1 MLARPPYWTKDSKGE
16 TEQVPGWSQMQVW
29 GTVTQCLALV
39 LSPVSWETEL
49 SACPTLAE
57 ILTCLQKKGGGKGGK
72 KTKNKNQTTKTK
84 IPRPTH

>member
-39 LSPVSWETEL
+39 PSLVNWETEL
-49 SACPTLAE
+49 SACPILAE
-57 ILTCLQKKGGGKGGK
+57 ILTCLQKKGGEKGEK
-72 KTKNKNQTTKTK
+72 KPKNQTTKTK
-84 IPRPTH
+84 IPCPTH